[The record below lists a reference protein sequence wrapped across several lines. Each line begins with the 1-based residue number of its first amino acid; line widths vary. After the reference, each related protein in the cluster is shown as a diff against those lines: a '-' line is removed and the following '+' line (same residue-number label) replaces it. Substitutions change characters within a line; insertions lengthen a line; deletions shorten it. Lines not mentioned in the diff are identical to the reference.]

1 MNYPLSL
8 FHIEDDIFDEE
19 ECESIINQIEHGRNS
34 GAPLMLPNI
43 DVEYIHTPD
52 LNKKHK
58 FWDVLKKLSWVE
70 KVEEGDRTFLKYE
83 ISSVN
88 QCHNDLYDDNK
99 FTCIFFLNEDYRGGE
114 LKLYTWS
121 KDTCTFPVELKPK
134 TNSMVIFPS
143 FIYHSV
149 NEVKDGTRYVYTK
162 FLK

>member
-1 MNYPLSL
+1 MIQQEWCTQKKNVLTFNKEIKNNLNIRP
-8 FHIEDDIFDEE
+8 IGEE
-19 ECESIINQIEHGRNS
+19 
-34 GAPLMLPNI
+34 
-43 DVEYIHTPD
+43 V
-52 LNKKHK
+52 K
-58 FWDVLKKLSWVE
+58 
-70 KVEEGDRTFLKYE
+70 EGDRTFLKYE
-83 ISSVN
+83 VSSVN

-99 FTCIFFLNEDYRGGE
+99 FTGIFFLNEDYRGGE

-149 NEVKDGTRYVYTK
+149 NDVKDGTRYVYTK